1 MAAGVYHARTDMRA
15 CLAALV
21 LIVAAAG
28 SASAQVRAEDMRQA
42 LAQLRAAV
50 DAIPQEARGR
60 RGRGNRPSPDQIK
73 RLQSAVDWLN
83 NRVASTDPNGVS
95 EDYLRS
101 LQRAAE
107 LLKQNPSAAV
117 VDDVLADLETK
128 VEHCKMLGIGM
139 GGSVLVRIDTRRPSG
154 PVSDWQVLSL
164 LKIYERV
171 NGASPVTFPK
181 LSTPTE
187 SRLDP
192 GRYWIWA
199 REPATGRTTER
210 SLVRV
215 VGQKELLVDLP
226 VP

>member
-1 MAAGVYHARTDMRA
+1 LV
-15 CLAALV
+15 ALV
-21 LIVAAAG
+21 LIAGAAG
-28 SASAQVRAEDMRQA
+28 SASAQVRAEDLRQA
-42 LAQLRAAV
+42 LARLRESTDRIARLNGAV
-50 DAIPQEARGR
+50 GRMRTEELHSAIE
-60 RGRGNRPSPDQIK
+60 
-73 RLQSAVDWLN
+73 WLN
-83 NRVASTDPNGVS
+83 NRIASTDTKNVS
-95 EDYLRS
+95 REYLRS

-107 LLKQNPSAAV
+107 LLDLTPSQGV
-117 VDDVLADLETK
+117 VDDVQEELEAK

-139 GGSVLVRIDTRRPSG
+139 GGSVLVRIDTRRSSG

-192 GRYWIWA
+192 GRYWVWA

-210 SLVRV
+210 TLVRV